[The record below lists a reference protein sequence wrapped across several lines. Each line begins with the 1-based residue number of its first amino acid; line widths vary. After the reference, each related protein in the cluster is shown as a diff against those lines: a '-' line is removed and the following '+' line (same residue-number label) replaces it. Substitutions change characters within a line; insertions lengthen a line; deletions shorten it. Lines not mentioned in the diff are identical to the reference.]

1 MGETVVAIIVSVV
14 LIGVNL
20 ATIVY
25 LLSLKDKENHLESEE
40 TI

>member
-25 LLSLKDKENHLESEE
+25 LLSLKDK
-40 TI
+40 

>member
-25 LLSLKDKENHLESEE
+25 LLSLKDKENRSESEE